1 MIEKQM
7 RNGDQHLSTPLL
19 LAGDALRAY
28 KDAPV
33 SGSVCRE
40 LKAIYCSLTVLD
52 EIGFADLP

>member
-1 MIEKQM
+1 M
-7 RNGDQHLSTPLL
+7 RNGDQHLSTAVL
-19 LAGDALRAY
+19 LAGDAVGAY

-40 LKAIYCSLTVLD
+40 LGVIYCSLTALG